1 MRRGCEHNEHLG
13 RILKPENPSLE
24 RDRANGGVMNALRR
38 FRDDRYLVLIPT
50 LSELRAAL

>member
-1 MRRGCEHNEHLG
+1 MRGGCEHNEHLG

-24 RDRANGGVMNALRR
+24 RDRANGGMMNTLRR
-38 FRDDRYLVLIPT
+38 FRDDRYLVLNPT